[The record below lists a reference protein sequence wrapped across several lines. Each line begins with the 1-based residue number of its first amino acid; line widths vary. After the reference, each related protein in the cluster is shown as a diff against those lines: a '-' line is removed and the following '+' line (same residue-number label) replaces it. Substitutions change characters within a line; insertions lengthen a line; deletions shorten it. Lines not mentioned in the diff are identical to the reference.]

1 MEISYIPYLDYI
13 FVITLHLSSAPDLCN
28 SNNIILVMAYNW
40 GEPEQA
46 PHKQELGTVVH
57 ARRTVAKNRITTH
70 YYSLVQWFM
79 YKKHDKCKD
88 TSIQVL
94 STVIHVTANNKLSLL
109 MLHIWYSCSCHG
121 E

>member
-1 MEISYIPYLDYI
+1 MEISYIPYFDYT
-13 FVITLHLSSAPDLCN
+13 FVITLHLSSSRDLCN

-40 GEPEQA
+40 GEPERA

-79 YKKHDKCKD
+79 YKKHDKRKD

-94 STVIHVTANNKLSLL
+94 SMSQRITN
-109 MLHIWYSCSCHG
+109 
-121 E
+121 